1 MTGVLKVTA
10 RGMARPSAH
19 DQLKHPR
26 KFTKIRVRE
35 TCQMGDQSR
44 IIAVSGSLRHG
55 SEGIGSQRLVRV
67 GRI

>member
-26 KFTKIRVRE
+26 KFKKIRGLG

-44 IIAVSGSLRHG
+44 IIVSSGSLRHG
-55 SEGIGSQRLVRV
+55 YEGIGSQRLVRV